1 MAAIDLDIGN
11 PFFEGMDGEF
21 GGPGV
26 EGHVGSDWF
35 EAFGND
41 LGAPAGTMVHA
52 VYDGKIT
59 KIDVTSLDSTTGP
72 SYGAGIFVRAA
83 NDNLDPD
90 AAGGVGCYYTHVTLA
105 GGITEGA
112 FIARGDDIG
121 EVIEVGGIPPHLHFA
136 IAERRGGTNFGI
148 NIFNWLL
155 ESANTQD
162 VARLTFSQDGQPP
175 QIVFPI

>member
-1 MAAIDLDIGN
+1 MLLHPCDDRGRHHRGRL
-11 PFFEGMDGEF
+11 
-21 GGPGV
+21 
-26 EGHVGSDWF
+26 H
-35 EAFGND
+35 
-41 LGAPAGTMVHA
+41 
-52 VYDGKIT
+52 
-59 KIDVTSLDSTTGP
+59 
-72 SYGAGIFVRAA
+72 RAA
-83 NDNLDPD
+83 
-90 AAGGVGCYYTHVTLA
+90 TT
-105 GGITEGA
+105 
-112 FIARGDDIG
+112 IG